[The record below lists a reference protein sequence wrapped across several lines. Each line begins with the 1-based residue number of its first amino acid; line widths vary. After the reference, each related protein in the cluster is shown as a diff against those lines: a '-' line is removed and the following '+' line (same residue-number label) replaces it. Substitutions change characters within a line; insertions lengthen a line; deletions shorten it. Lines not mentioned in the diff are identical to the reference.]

1 MRPKIG
7 DFEFGEVYGEN
18 EVLFL
23 DNYSKYFY
31 DINNSLSKLDRKNKM
46 LVIGRKG
53 TGKTLLVNVY
63 CNAKRKNN
71 YIAVVESLKDFVFHE
86 LTHFQGQD
94 VSSTK
99 YVPIFKWM
107 ILVNLAKNIVSNKK
121 GFSEDKIVHL
131 ESFLR
136 SFGHVAGELRPEQ
149 TVEITREYQTSGE
162 VGIGFRFPVLRGEA
176 KAKGGEVE
184 KTKETKK
191 NYLECMESLQCFI
204 VDMLKESNKKI
215 YVFYDELDDKFDAT
229 VEYKN
234 AMISFLNAV
243 VSINKT
249 LMQNKI
255 DAKIGAVIRHD
266 IINTFSSPNINKII
280 EDNSVTLDWCSAG
293 ERASDSE
300 IFDMIAFKIKNS
312 TDYYNDLNGSNL
324 FGKIFTER
332 VAGEHSS
339 IYILHRTLGRPRDA
353 VRMLT
358 YIQDEYGENTE
369 RFESSMFTK
378 ISKKYSSYLLREIRS
393 ELAGHL
399 SDSEIDDSFSLLR
412 SVKKRGFTP
421 HLIKEKFEELKLGDG
436 TLTLNKILSCLF
448 KVGAIGNVLRRSKTD
463 GGDVY
468 LWSFNDEDLEMD
480 PTLNFEIHCGLW
492 DALNSCAE

>member
-136 SFGHVAGELRPEQ
+136 SFG
-149 TVEITREYQTSGE
+149 
-162 VGIGFRFPVLRGEA
+162 
-176 KAKGGEVE
+176 
-184 KTKETKK
+184 
-191 NYLECMESLQCFI
+191 
-204 VDMLKESNKKI
+204 
-215 YVFYDELDDKFDAT
+215 
-229 VEYKN
+229 
-234 AMISFLNAV
+234 
-243 VSINKT
+243 
-249 LMQNKI
+249 
-255 DAKIGAVIRHD
+255 
-266 IINTFSSPNINKII
+266 
-280 EDNSVTLDWCSAG
+280 
-293 ERASDSE
+293 
-300 IFDMIAFKIKNS
+300 
-312 TDYYNDLNGSNL
+312 
-324 FGKIFTER
+324 
-332 VAGEHSS
+332 
-339 IYILHRTLGRPRDA
+339 
-353 VRMLT
+353 
-358 YIQDEYGENTE
+358 
-369 RFESSMFTK
+369 
-378 ISKKYSSYLLREIRS
+378 
-393 ELAGHL
+393 
-399 SDSEIDDSFSLLR
+399 
-412 SVKKRGFTP
+412 
-421 HLIKEKFEELKLGDG
+421 
-436 TLTLNKILSCLF
+436 
-448 KVGAIGNVLRRSKTD
+448 
-463 GGDVY
+463 
-468 LWSFNDEDLEMD
+468 
-480 PTLNFEIHCGLW
+480 
-492 DALNSCAE
+492 